1 MRTKVV
7 YLRINFYK
15 TKITYP
21 LFDTQ
26 PITDMTDDEDLD
38 AVNAEYLISRA
49 RKMKYDAEIKAQT
62 AEIERI
68 KKEKLE
74 GSMVSIKEVSS
85 IFTDIGAKLKARYK
99 RLISELPPK
108 LAGLNAEDM
117 IPIIRDQLDNVFSDL
132 FMQLYLQ
139 ESTDELELEEEVK
152 PAKKKAKKQAKTK

>member
-1 MRTKVV
+1 
-7 YLRINFYK
+7 
-15 TKITYP
+15 
-21 LFDTQ
+21 
-26 PITDMTDDEDLD
+26 MTEEDDLD
-38 AVNAEYLISRA
+38 AVNSEYLISRA
-49 RKMKYDAEIKAQT
+49 RKMKYDAEIKAQV

-74 GSMVSIKEVSS
+74 GSVIAVKEVSS

-132 FMQLYLQ
+132 FIQLYLP
-139 ESTDELELEEEVK
+139 EGTDDIDIEQSEEEPTK
-152 PAKKKAKKQAKTK
+152 PKKTAKKRAKTK

>member
-1 MRTKVV
+1 
-7 YLRINFYK
+7 
-15 TKITYP
+15 
-21 LFDTQ
+21 
-26 PITDMTDDEDLD
+26 MTEDEDLEL
-38 AVNAEYLISRA
+38 VNAEYLVSRA
-49 RKMKYDAEIKAQT
+49 KKMKYDAEIKMQT

-74 GSMVSIKEVSS
+74 GSLVSVKEVSS

-132 FMQLYLQ
+132 FMQLYLPEGSEDIEQ
-139 ESTDELELEEEVK
+139 EAPVK
-152 PAKKKAKKQAKTK
+152 KPTKKKAKSK

>member
-1 MRTKVV
+1 M
-7 YLRINFYK
+7 
-15 TKITYP
+15 
-21 LFDTQ
+21 
-26 PITDMTDDEDLD
+26 TDMTEEDDLD
-38 AVNAEYLISRA
+38 AVNSEYLISRA
-49 RKMKYDAEIKAQT
+49 RKMKYDAEIKAQV

-74 GSMVSIKEVSS
+74 GSVIAVKEVSS

-132 FMQLYLQ
+132 FIQLYLP
-139 ESTDELELEEEVK
+139 EGTDDIDIEQSEEEAPK
-152 PAKKKAKKQAKTK
+152 PKKTAKKRAKTK

>member
-1 MRTKVV
+1 
-7 YLRINFYK
+7 
-15 TKITYP
+15 
-21 LFDTQ
+21 
-26 PITDMTDDEDLD
+26 MTEDEDLEL
-38 AVNAEYLISRA
+38 VNAEYLVSRA
-49 RKMKYDAEIKAQT
+49 KKMKYDAEIKMQT

-74 GSMVSIKEVSS
+74 GSLVSVKEVST

-132 FMQLYLQ
+132 FMQLYLPEGSEDIEQ
-139 ESTDELELEEEVK
+139 EAPEQKK
-152 PAKKKAKKQAKTK
+152 PTKKKAKSK

>member
-1 MRTKVV
+1 M
-7 YLRINFYK
+7 
-15 TKITYP
+15 
-21 LFDTQ
+21 
-26 PITDMTDDEDLD
+26 TDMTEEDDLD
-38 AVNAEYLISRA
+38 AVNSEYLISRA
-49 RKMKYDAEIKAQT
+49 RKMKYDAEIKAQV

-74 GSMVSIKEVSS
+74 GSVIAVKEVSS

-132 FMQLYLQ
+132 FIQLYLP
-139 ESTDELELEEEVK
+139 EGTDDIDIEQSEEEPTK
-152 PAKKKAKKQAKTK
+152 PKKTAKKRAKTK